1 MRRVLLAAVAA
12 LVFVPAAQ
20 AWTWPAAGQV
30 LRPFLFGDDPY
41 AGGQHRGVDI
51 GGDLGAHV
59 RAPAAG
65 TVSFA
70 GTVPGGGRT
79 ITIQTAD
86 GYAVTLLQLGE
97 ILAQRGEVV
106 EEGAV
111 VGRIGPSGDAVTA
124 EPHVH
129 LGIRIAAD
137 PDGYVDPLTLLPPRQ
152 VSAAEPVPDRGD
164 QGETA
169 GEAGAPAGEKPTS
182 EAPVTA
188 EPATEAPVTAEQ
200 STEAPT
206 EQAASADPVSEP
218 AAAPEH
224 QAADPVDVP
233 APLAVPT
240 ASAAIETSRQ
250 SSAGVRLPA
259 PQPLALRAA
268 ASPVDMIARH
278 AVGAGLGADGRL
290 GVLSL
295 GATAQAFGERA
306 VPHSRPAAEP
316 GLGLGSA
323 PPRAAAGELPLEA
336 TLLALLVL
344 LPLALLGGGLALLG
358 RRKARPMM
366 VARGAE
372 AGTEDPRGS
381 GVAVCERAEAHRPRG
396 GVRRPVRHLRALS
409 PAEGQRRPHGQRH
422 GRARDA
428 DHGHRRQR
436 GTIAA

>member
-20 AWTWPAAGQV
+20 AWTWPAAGPV

-51 GGDLGAHV
+51 GGDLGADV

-97 ILAQRGEVV
+97 ILTLRGAAV

-129 LGIRIAAD
+129 LGVRIAAD
-137 PDGYVDPLTLLPPRQ
+137 PDGYVDPLALLPPRQ
-152 VSAAEPVPDRGD
+152 GSAAEPEPDRGEKD
-164 QGETA
+164 AAA
-169 GEAGAPAGEKPTS
+169 GEAAAPEGEQPAS
-182 EAPVTA
+182 GAPVTA
-188 EPATEAPVTAEQ
+188 EPATQPT
-200 STEAPT
+200 TEALT
-206 EQAASADPVSEP
+206 ERAAPADPVSEP
-218 AAAPEH
+218 VAEPEH
-224 QAADPVDVP
+224 QAADSVAEP
-233 APLAVPT
+233 APLAVP
-240 ASAAIETSRQ
+240 AAAAEIETSRQ
-250 SSAGVRLPA
+250 PSADLPLPA
-259 PQPLALRAA
+259 PQPLTLNAAAPNVDAIARSADAAGLRA
-268 ASPVDMIARH
+268 DR
-278 AVGAGLGADGRL
+278 RF

-295 GATAQAFGERA
+295 GATARAFRERA
-306 VPHSRPAAEP
+306 VPQPRPAAGP
-316 GLGLGSA
+316 SRGL
-323 PPRAAAGELPLEA
+323 RAAPARATAGGLPLKPA
-336 TLLALLVL
+336 LLALLVL
-344 LPLALLGGGLALLG
+344 LPLALPGAGLALLG
-358 RRKARPMM
+358 RRRARPMM
-366 VARGAE
+366 VARGVA

-381 GVAVCERAEAHRPRG
+381 GVAVCERAEAYRPRG
-396 GVRRPVRHLRALS
+396 GVRRPVRHLRALP

-428 DHGHRRQR
+428 DHGHRRQGR
-436 GTIAA
+436 TIAA